1 MIKKI
6 SYSKSDI
13 YNILGVVFL
22 FCLTNMFFNYKPLV
36 LSDLFGNV
44 VNLIVNASFVLVLF
58 KMCLKKQKDNVSKF
72 VAAILI
78 MFAVSL
84 IYPWIFWNQSVYYT
98 FRSMGKLFPLCFF
111 FLFQIYKVNVKQ
123 MTTAVLVLA
132 LIYSLMEI
140 IAINTFPNNIIGFS
154 DYLDT
159 DIADS
164 SLEQRGVI
172 RLSIPGADFIVCAI
186 FWVLNYFKNKKK
198 WYVLLIPLFF
208 MLMLR
213 GTRTPLLVAAL
224 MTVVF
229 IMWNIKNKLLI
240 IIVCLFTYFTYQEA
254 YNAALNSNSDNII
267 VKYVQLTDNQMD
279 TGEEDI
285 RVTMTKYFF
294 KDFNTNPLQDLI
306 GNGINSVGD
315 YGNKIAYLGQNKGL
329 CITDVLPTNIFL
341 FFGIVGLLL
350 YTLLF
355 FAVLRSKVTPDC
367 MFAKMMVIYM
377 YLIGPTNVA
386 LLSISP
392 MIFAMSLYIVK
403 EGINFK
409 EIH

>member
-1 MIKKI
+1 M
-6 SYSKSDI
+6 
-13 YNILGVVFL
+13 
-22 FCLTNMFFNYKPLV
+22 
-36 LSDLFGNV
+36 
-44 VNLIVNASFVLVLF
+44 
-58 KMCLKKQKDNVSKF
+58 
-72 VAAILI
+72 
-78 MFAVSL
+78 
-84 IYPWIFWNQSVYYT
+84 
-98 FRSMGKLFPLCFF
+98 
-111 FLFQIYKVNVKQ
+111 
-123 MTTAVLVLA
+123 
-132 LIYSLMEI
+132 
-140 IAINTFPNNIIGFS
+140 
-154 DYLDT
+154 
-159 DIADS
+159 
-164 SLEQRGVI
+164 
-172 RLSIPGADFIVCAI
+172 
-186 FWVLNYFKNKKK
+186 
-198 WYVLLIPLFF
+198 
-208 MLMLR
+208 
-213 GTRTPLLVAAL
+213 
-224 MTVVF
+224 
-229 IMWNIKNKLLI
+229 
-240 IIVCLFTYFTYQEA
+240 
-254 YNAALNSNSDNII
+254 
-267 VKYVQLTDNQMD
+267 KYVQLTNNQMD

-403 EGINFK
+403 KGINFK